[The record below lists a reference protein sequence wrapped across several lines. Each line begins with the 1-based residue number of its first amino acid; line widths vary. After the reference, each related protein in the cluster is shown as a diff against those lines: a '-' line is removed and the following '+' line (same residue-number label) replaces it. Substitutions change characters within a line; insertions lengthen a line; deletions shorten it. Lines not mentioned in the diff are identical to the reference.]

1 MLYARCSLTSVAVR
15 IVRKEWRE
23 ERCES
28 TLGLLGGRSVI
39 KHNGRG
45 GIFAREFYC
54 CLRNG
59 CVLKRGERER
69 KPSRG
74 AQNAYVRIVNRSERA
89 RKREIEIA

>member
-1 MLYARCSLTSVAVR
+1 MLYARCSMASVAVR

-39 KHNGRG
+39 KHNGGRG
-45 GIFAREFYC
+45 KFFFAREFYC

-59 CVLKRGERER
+59 CVVKRGERER
-69 KPSRG
+69 GNRVG
-74 AQNAYVRIVNRSERA
+74 VRRMRTYV
-89 RKREIEIA
+89 